1 MGKKIRK
8 QSSTDKSKQKKKI
21 WTPDQSLSKMDVNY
35 GVAICW
41 DDEVV
46 DLTRL
51 KPGPGL
57 YLATD
62 ISRLQLNRCKRLAIT
77 IPQSQMRFLRPKMP
91 LLEELDLSSNGL
103 KYIDL
108 HIDSYPSLERLILN
122 GNELASAMAIAKVKG
137 IYTLKSISL
146 IGNPIVDNKEE
157 MMKLRDALPN
167 INIITS

>member
-1 MGKKIRK
+1 
-8 QSSTDKSKQKKKI
+8 
-21 WTPDQSLSKMDVNY
+21 
-35 GVAICW
+35 
-41 DDEVV
+41 
-46 DLTRL
+46 
-51 KPGPGL
+51 
-57 YLATD
+57 
-62 ISRLQLNRCKRLAIT
+62 
-77 IPQSQMRFLRPKMP
+77 MRFLRPKMP